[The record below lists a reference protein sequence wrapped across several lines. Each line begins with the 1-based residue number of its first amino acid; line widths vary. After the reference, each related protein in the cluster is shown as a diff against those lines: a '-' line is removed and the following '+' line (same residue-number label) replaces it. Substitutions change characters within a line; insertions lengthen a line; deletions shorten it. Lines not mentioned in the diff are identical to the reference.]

1 LKIIGEKKERTPREC
16 LLAQEKLISELERL
30 RPFKKKK
37 GIILKFKTYK
47 ELDDFNLR
55 RAIDYIEAR

>member
-1 LKIIGEKKERTPREC
+1 MKIIGEKKDRTPLEC

-47 ELDDFNLR
+47 ELDNFNLR
-55 RAIDYIEAR
+55 RAIDYVEAR

>member
-1 LKIIGEKKERTPREC
+1 MKVIGERKERTPQEC
-16 LLAQEKLISELERL
+16 LLAQDKLISELERL

-37 GIILKFKTYK
+37 GIILKFKTWK

-55 RAIDYIEAR
+55 RAIDYVETT